1 MKFRTFS
8 TALMTASLLL
18 MLTGGLVV
26 AQDEENMNG
35 LLRGTY
41 AVTET
46 LICLRPKPDENGL
59 FPPLPHLEE
68 VSPGVYQLLV
78 EGETITIGNLGTVQ
92 FDGEGSAIQIAAS
105 LGIIHDNMSIGD
117 FPLFPQP
124 PLTCEGDYTVN
135 TDRTMEATFTCATEI
150 PGDIPLTATYGP
162 FTYTGYVGADP
173 RNLVLGIV
181 APAITQVQLTAPDG
195 SVVTEYDG
203 ACTSSQTLVRLDSD
217 PTYIA
222 QFGNGTGV
230 LSEVTIT
237 NPSTSAAVSGTLQFN
252 DNDGAPMEVG
262 IVGEDAPTSS
272 VDFSI
277 PSLGSTLIATDGQG
291 DDQVGSATATSDSD
305 VGAVVRFTLPGIG
318 ITGVGASEAVTGF
331 IVPAQRE
338 TGGRSTGLAVFNP
351 GEDPVS
357 VALSLR
363 DPDGEEVA
371 TGSIDDLPGQG
382 HVAQFVQEFF
392 EDVPDPFTGTIVGE
406 VTGGRVAAT
415 ALELDAGA
423 GEFTTLPVTPLQ

>member
-1 MKFRTFS
+1 MKFRTLS
-8 TALMTASLLL
+8 TALIAAALLL
-18 MLTGGLVV
+18 MLTGGLVA
-26 AQDEENMNG
+26 AQDEDNMNG

-41 AVTET
+41 AYTET
-46 LICLRPKPDENGL
+46 LICVRPKADENSL
-59 FPPLPHLEE
+59 FPPLPQFAE
-68 VSPGVYQLLV
+68 VGPGIYQILYD
-78 EGETITIGNLGTVQ
+78 GETLTMGNSGIVQ
-92 FDGEGSAIQIAAS
+92 FDGEGSVTEIGDS
-105 LGIIHDNMSIGD
+105 LGINHNSVSAGMIPVM
-117 FPLFPQP
+117 PQP
-124 PLTCEGDYTVN
+124 GLGCEGDYTVN
-135 TDRTMEATFTCATEI
+135 SDRTVEKTVTCSQEI
-150 PGDIPLTATYGP
+150 PGELPLTLTLGP
-162 FTYTGYVGADP
+162 LAYTGYVGADP
-173 RNLVLGIV
+173 RNLVLSI
-181 APAITQVQLTAPDG
+181 ANPAISSVTMKAPDE
-195 SVVTEYDG
+195 SVVTAYEG
-203 ACTSSQTLVRLDSD
+203 ICASSQVLIRIDSD

-252 DNDGAPMEVG
+252 DNDGAPMEIG

-272 VDFSI
+272 VDFSV

-363 DPDGEEVA
+363 DPGGVEVA

-382 HVAQFVQEFF
+382 HVAQFIQEFF
-392 EDVPDPFTGTIVGE
+392 EDVPDSFTGTIVGE
-406 VTGGRVAAT
+406 VTGGRVAA
-415 ALELDAGA
+415 
-423 GEFTTLPVTPLQ
+423 